1 MSFRYTS
8 FISPSIHK
16 YRHLIYP
23 QILGCLVGVAQAEV
37 YDFDVLLLIEQEILR
52 FQVTMDH
59 IHPQLKHRTP
69 RLKHEGGGNVD
80 NYFSIA
86 S

>member
-1 MSFRYTS
+1 
-8 FISPSIHK
+8 
-16 YRHLIYP
+16 
-23 QILGCLVGVAQAEV
+23 
-37 YDFDVLLLIEQEILR
+37 
-52 FQVTMDH
+52 MDH